1 MIRKLNLQRFAEDG
15 AGMEAAPEAGAEAAA
30 AETTAPAEQPISAG
44 DTLPDGTR
52 VQNARV
58 AAALEK
64 QMKRHP
70 ELRGVYGKGQPAPS
84 QAQGSAEP
92 AEKTIQ
98 ERWEEAKKGEF
109 AELYGQDVQNAVRD
123 RFRNQAD
130 VSEQLNA
137 LEPMLKVLRERAGVE
152 SNDDLIRHVMD
163 DDSLYEEEA
172 DAAGMTVSAYRT
184 FKELEAQNEEMRAR
198 EEQSLQDQM
207 FRNHFGKLV
216 QQAEELKQR
225 FPSFNLQEELKNQK
239 FFQLTSPDVGVS
251 VEDAYFAVHHKELA
265 PQMMAYGM
273 DRARQQ
279 MGQTLQ
285 ARGNRPAE
293 GAMKSTG
300 GQAAALRLDPRNMT
314 RAERAEIKRQ
324 VRMGKRVSFD

>member
-1 MIRKLNLQRFAEDG
+1 
-15 AGMEAAPEAGAEAAA
+15 
-30 AETTAPAEQPISAG
+30 
-44 DTLPDGTR
+44 
-52 VQNARV
+52 
-58 AAALEK
+58 
-64 QMKRHP
+64 MKRHP
-70 ELRGVYGKGQPAPS
+70 ELRGVYGKGQPA
-84 QAQGSAEP
+84 QAQGTGSAEP

-123 RFRNQAD
+123 RFKNQQD
-130 VSEQLNA
+130 VSEQLA
-137 LEPMLKVLRERAGVE
+137 SLEPMLKVLRERAGVE

-172 DAAGMTVSAYRT
+172 DEAGMTVSAYRT
-184 FKELEAQNEEMRAR
+184 FKELEAQNEELKAR

-225 FPSFNLQEELKNQK
+225 FPGFDLQEELKNQK

-251 VEDAYFAVHHKELA
+251 VEDAFFAVHHKELA

-285 ARGNRPAE
+285 ARGNRPVE

-300 GQAAALRLDPRNMT
+300 GQAAALRMDPRNMT
-314 RAERAEIKRQ
+314 KAERAEIKRQ
-324 VRMGKRVSFD
+324 VRLGRRVSFD

>member
-1 MIRKLNLQRFAEDG
+1 MIFELNLQRFAEEG
-15 AGMEAAPEAGAEAAA
+15 AGMEAAPEAGAETAA
-30 AETTAPAEQPISAG
+30 AETAAPAEPMINAG

-70 ELRGVYGKGQPAPS
+70 ELRGVYGQAQAKPQPA
-84 QAQGSAEP
+84 QGAEP

-123 RFRNQAD
+123 RFKNQQDTSA
-130 VSEQLNA
+130 QLNA

-152 SNDDLIRHVMD
+152 SNDDLIKHVMD

-184 FKELEAQNEEMRAR
+184 FKQLEQQNAEMRAR

-207 FRNHFGKLV
+207 FREHFGKLV
-216 QQAEELKQR
+216 QQAEAMKQQ
-225 FPSFNLQEELKNQK
+225 FPNFDLQEELKNQK

-251 VEDAYFAVHHKELA
+251 VEDAYFAVHHKELG

-273 DRARQQ
+273 ERAKQQ

-285 ARGNRPAE
+285 AQRNRPAE
-293 GAMKSTG
+293 GAMK
-300 GQAAALRLDPRNMT
+300 GQGQPAAALRVDPRNMT
-314 RAERAEIKRQ
+314 RAERNEIKRQ

>member
-1 MIRKLNLQRFAEDG
+1 MIEIKLNLQRFAEEG
-15 AGMEAAPEAGAEAAA
+15 AGMEAAPEAGAETAA
-30 AETTAPAEQPISAG
+30 AETAAPAEPVISAG

-70 ELRGVYGKGQPAPS
+70 ELRGVYGQAPKQQPE
-84 QAQGSAEP
+84 QSAEP

-98 ERWEEAKKGEF
+98 ERWEEAKRGEF

-123 RFRNQAD
+123 RFKNQAD

-152 SNDDLIRHVMD
+152 SNDDLIKHVMD

-172 DAAGMTVSAYRT
+172 DEAGMTVSAYRT
-184 FKELEAQNEEMRAR
+184 FKELEAQNAEMRAR
-198 EEQSLQDQM
+198 EEQSIQEQM
-207 FRNHFGKLV
+207 LHDHFSSLV
-216 QQAEELKQR
+216 RQAEEMKQR
-225 FPSFNLQEELKNQK
+225 FPGFDLQAELQNPK
-239 FFQLTSPDVGVS
+239 FVQLTSPEVNVP

-285 ARGNRPAE
+285 AQRNRPAE
-293 GAMKSTG
+293 GAMKAQG
-300 GQAAALRLDPRNMT
+300 GQAAALRMDPRNMT
-314 RAERAEIKRQ
+314 KAERAEIKRQ
-324 VRMGKRVSFD
+324 VRMGRRVSFD